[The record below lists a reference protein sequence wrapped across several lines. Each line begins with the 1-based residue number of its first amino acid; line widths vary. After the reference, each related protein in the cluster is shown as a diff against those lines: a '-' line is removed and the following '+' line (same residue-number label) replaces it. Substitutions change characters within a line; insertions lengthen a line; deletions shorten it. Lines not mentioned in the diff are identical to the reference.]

1 MAKDYEGLAK
11 KIVKLV
17 GGKDNVNS
25 VVHCA
30 TRLRFKLKDE
40 SKADTETLKDTDGV
54 ITVVQ
59 SGGQYQ
65 VVIGNDVADVYDRV
79 VQVGGFPD
87 GGVVPDDYG
96 EDDGKKMS
104 ILDKFIDLI
113 SGIFAPALGILAAT
127 GMIKGLATV
136 LLATGAVTAKSGT
149 YTILYA
155 IGDSFFYFLPIVLGY
170 SASKKFRVDPLIGM
184 TIGAALVYPSI
195 VALNPTAVAGK
206 PLYTLFAGTMLA
218 SPVHITFL
226 GIPVIMMNYTSSVIP
241 IIAAVWIASKVER
254 FFKKVVPTVVKTF
267 LVPFFTLLV
276 VIPLTL
282 LIVGPITSWLSDGLA
297 AGASALY
304 SLSPVITGAVLGGLW
319 QVLVI
324 FGLHWG
330 LVPLAMLNLQNLQS
344 DPILVLVNAASFAQ
358 IGAVLAVIMKVKND
372 KVKGLGWSAFLSGIF
387 GITEPAIYGVTL
399 PRKKVFAMS
408 CIGAGVGGA
417 ITGLFGTRSYM
428 MGGLGIFSI
437 PNVIGPKG
445 IDMGFYGMI
454 IAFVAAFV
462 VGLVLSLV
470 FGFSKA
476 DLKAENAKSNKVS
489 NTSSNAEPQLATA
502 MASTSTATTTAAPAT
517 VEKDAIAPETI
528 VSPIKGSAIPLSEV
542 KDQVFASE
550 SLGKGIA
557 ILPDE
562 GKVYSP
568 VDGKIAVVF
577 PTKHAIG
584 LNSIGGAEL
593 LIHIGMDTVQLEGKG
608 FTSHVEQGQ
617 EVHKGQLL
625 MEFDV
630 DGITNQG
637 YDVTTPIIVTNS
649 KDYNDVKTLADGHV
663 EQGDEI
669 INLK

>member
-1 MAKDYEGLAK
+1 MTKNYNDLAK
-11 KIVKLV
+11 TIVKLI
-17 GGKDNVNS
+17 GGKDNVIS

-40 SKADTETLKDTDGV
+40 KKANTEELKDTDGV
-54 ITVVQ
+54 VTVVQ
-59 SGGQYQ
+59 SAGQYQ
-65 VVIGNDVADVYDRV
+65 VVIGNEVADVYDQV
-79 VQVGGFPD
+79 IKVGGFSD
-87 GGVVPDDYG
+87 GGVVPDDY
-96 EDDGKKMS
+96 EEDGKKMS
-104 ILDKFIDLI
+104 LLDKFIDLI

-127 GMIKGLATV
+127 GMIKGLATI
-136 LLATGAVTAKSGT
+136 LLTAGLVTAKSGT

-170 SASKKFRVDPLIGM
+170 SAAKKFRVDPFIGM
-184 TIGAALVYPSI
+184 TIGASLVYPSI

-226 GIPVIMMNYTSSVIP
+226 KIPVIMMNYTSSVIP
-241 IIAAVWIASKVER
+241 IIAAVWIASKVEK

-276 VIPLTL
+276 VVPLTL
-282 LIVGPITSWLSDGLA
+282 LIVGPITSWISDGLA
-297 AGASALY
+297 TGASALY
-304 SLSPVITGAVLGGLW
+304 SLSPIITGAVIGGLW

-330 LVPLAMLNLQNLQS
+330 LVPLAMLNIQTMNY

-358 IGAVLAVIMKVKND
+358 IGAVLAVIMKVKSS

-387 GITEPAIYGVTL
+387 GITEPAIYGITL

-417 ITGLFGTRSYM
+417 LTGLFGTRSYM
-428 MGGLGIFSI
+428 MGGLGIFSL

-445 IDMGFYGMI
+445 IDMGFYGEI

-462 VGLVLSLV
+462 VGFGLAYA
-470 FGFSKA
+470 FGFSRE
-476 DLKAENAKSNKVS
+476 DLKKENAVKAPVLN
-489 NTSSNAEPQLATA
+489 NNAEPQLATA
-502 MASTSTATTTAAPAT
+502 MASSATATTTAAPET
-517 VEKDAIAPETI
+517 VEKKAIAPETI
-528 VSPIKGSAIPLSEV
+528 ISPIKGVTVPLSDV
-542 KDQVFASE
+542 KDEVFASE

-557 ILPDE
+557 VLPDE
-562 GKVYSP
+562 GKIYSP

-584 LNSIGGAEL
+584 LNSDNGAEL

-617 EVHKGQLL
+617 IVHKGDLL

-630 DGITNQG
+630 DGITSAG
-637 YDVTTPIIVTNS
+637 YDVTTPIIVTNT
-649 KDYNDVKTLADGHV
+649 KDYGNVQVVADGHV
-663 EQGDEI
+663 EHGDTI
-669 INLK
+669 LNLK